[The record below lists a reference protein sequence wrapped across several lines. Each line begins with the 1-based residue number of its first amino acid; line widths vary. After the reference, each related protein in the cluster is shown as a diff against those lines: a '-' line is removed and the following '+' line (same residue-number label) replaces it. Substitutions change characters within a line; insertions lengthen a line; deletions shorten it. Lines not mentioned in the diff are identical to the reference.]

1 MKKED
6 MLDKMSLIDTKY
18 IEEAVYP
25 GKKKRM
31 SLKYM
36 SILAACICL
45 CLGAVVSVLAATNE
59 TAYEMLYSI
68 APGIAQRLKPVNVS
82 CTDQGIEMQVIAAK
96 IQDEKAEILISL
108 KDTEGTR
115 IDETIDLFDSYSIHT
130 PHDQS
135 GGCSLVDYDEE
146 TGSAIFLIQIEQI
159 NHELIPGDKIT
170 FSVGNLLTGKKHFD
184 AEISEIDMGN
194 LPEVKEFMIN
204 PNVRGAS
211 ASGREAD
218 INKLIEPDDINAR
231 WIGDGGV
238 AVTGWGIVDGKLHIQ
253 IRYEDILR
261 TDNHGFLSLKT
272 PDGEQISYDGSIAF
286 WDDKCQNSYEEYIFE
301 TSDEE
306 WDNCRVWGEFCTS
319 NTLIEGKWQ
328 VTFPMESAEEK

>member
-6 MLDKMSLIDTKY
+6 MLDKMSLIDAKY

-45 CLGAVVSVLAATNE
+45 CLGAVISVLAVTNE
-59 TAYEMLYSI
+59 NAYEMLYSV
-68 APGIAQRLKPVNVS
+68 APGIAQRLKPVNAS

-108 KDTEGTR
+108 KDTEETR

-130 PHDQS
+130 PYDQS
-135 GGCSLVDYDEE
+135 GGCSLADYDEE

-184 AEISEIDMGN
+184 AEMSEIDMRN
-194 LPEVKEFMIN
+194 LPEVKEFMID

-231 WIGDGGV
+231 WIEDGV
-238 AVTGWGIVDGKLHIQ
+238 SVTSYGIVNGELHIQ
-253 IRYEDILR
+253 MRYDNIHQ
-261 TDNHGFLSLKT
+261 TDNHGFLYLKSQ
-272 PDGEQISYDGSIAF
+272 DGEQIFCDGSISF
-286 WDDKCQNSYEEYIFE
+286 WDERCQNSYEEYIFQIPE
-301 TSDEE
+301 DGL
-306 WDNCRVWGEFCTS
+306 DNYQVWGEFWTC

-328 VTFPMESAEEK
+328 VTFPMESIDE